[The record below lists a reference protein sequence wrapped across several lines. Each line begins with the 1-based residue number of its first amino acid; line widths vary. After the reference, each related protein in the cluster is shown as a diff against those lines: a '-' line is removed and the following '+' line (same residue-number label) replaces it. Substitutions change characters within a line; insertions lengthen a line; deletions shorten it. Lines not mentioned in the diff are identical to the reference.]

1 MNFKKFVVVH
11 NDHDVSRGLIFAAL
25 RKIKSENRKGENVVE
40 FDREIGFN
48 NLVEVSED
56 EDFYEEIRGNRPYPS
71 RFVRN
76 RLPEATN
83 KVCVVWQRIN
93 EDLIRVITAYFTHSN
108 LPGCPDEPGNILR
121 KMAKGVKYREEELKR
136 ALDFWSSHAF
146 VEPIPINY
154 L

>member
-1 MNFKKFVVVH
+1 MDFKRFVVLH
-11 NDHDVSRGLIFAAL
+11 NDHDVPRGIIFASL
-25 RKIKSENRKGENVVE
+25 KMIESQRRKGENVVE

-48 NLVEVSED
+48 NLVEVSDD
-56 EDFYEEIRGNRPYPS
+56 EEFYEEVRGNRPYAS

-93 EDLIRVITAYFTHSN
+93 EDLIRVITAYFTHSH

-121 KMAKGVKYREEELKR
+121 KMAKGVKYSEDELRR
-136 ALDFWSSHAF
+136 ALEFWSSHAF
-146 VEPIPINY
+146 VETIPNKY